1 MKTEFSKDSRYPRT
15 SGWKSQPDYDIFIS
29 DLDISSLRYL
39 KTKKQKDIIDFRNNY
54 DLNEEENQHQYK
66 QIQQQFKMI
75 VQEIQHRKQ
84 YNQSN
89 PYEEWYD
96 PETGLVVGEDGQ
108 PLYSISYNE
117 REDGYNYEPYISVE
131 EKEDDETNYTSY
143 PHDFK
148 ISWEQWCKEKGLVK
162 DDDNE
167 TG

>member
-1 MKTEFSKDSRYPRT
+1 MKTKFKDTKYPKT
-15 SGWKSQPDYDIFIS
+15 DGWKRQPYYDEFIS

-39 KTKKQKDIIDFRNNY
+39 AVKKQKDINYYRNTH
-54 DLNEEENQHQYK
+54 DLNKEEHAERYK
-66 QIQQQFKMI
+66 EIQQQFKMI
-75 VQEIQHRKQ
+75 TQELHSRQT

-108 PLYSISYNE
+108 PLYSIAYNE

-162 DDDNE
+162 DDDNK